1 MDAGSRPGATMG
13 SVGTPVLWIIVG
25 INAAWVTGT
34 LGGLAFETGDDGQ
47 AILYAIATIAGG
59 TAAFLLAVR
68 HTLSRRHFA
77 AAGFAF
83 FAVLAVGEAVA
94 GFTGPGPEAVLG
106 SLAVLHAPAMW
117 LIAAE
122 DWSLVWARAAAALS
136 GLFFLIYGMSYT
148 LGTEPADPDDPLL
161 IIGYLT
167 LIVAIIG
174 WTLTLR
180 SEGDLPS
187 TTTAV

>member
-1 MDAGSRPGATMG
+1 MG
-13 SVGTPVLWIIVG
+13 SIGSPVLWIIVG

-34 LGGLAFETGDDGQ
+34 LGGLAFDTGDDSQ
-47 AILYAIATIAGG
+47 AILYAIATITGG

-68 HTLSRRHFA
+68 HTLSRHHFA

-83 FAVLAVGEAVA
+83 FAVLSVGEAVA
-94 GFTGPGPEAVLG
+94 GFTGIGAESVFG
-106 SLAVLHAPAMW
+106 SLAVLHAPAML

-122 DWSLVWARAAAALS
+122 DWSEMWARGAAALS
-136 GLFFLIYGMSYT
+136 GLFFLIYGMAYT
-148 LGTEPADPDDPLL
+148 LDQPKAADPDDPLL
-161 IIGYLT
+161 IIGYLA

-174 WTLTLR
+174 WTMTLR

-187 TTTAV
+187 TA